1 MDKTGGDILE
11 ALVFRDRDGICA
23 ARSLTHL
30 YLRPHPALRPF
41 VAHYTLCLSAPVP
54 PPPAPGTLTLI
65 PDASGCLVFTLGEGL
80 LDARAYGPT
89 TRTVTVANDLGS
101 GPPRFFVEFQ
111 PGGLRAFTGVPQWEL
126 ADRVWPLAQLS
137 PGLYALAEACFLRSP
152 DLDGFVQALDR
163 GLLALCPA
171 LSPAVPLLDHLA
183 ASPCSAPAGALA
195 QETGY
200 SIRHLSRLL
209 RTEAGLGVHAFVRVL
224 RINRAVRCLQAG
236 APSLTRLAQELGYFD
251 QAHFIH
257 DFKAVCEVSPGQYR
271 AGMSAFYKEPLKL

>member
-1 MDKTGGDILE
+1 MGGDILE

-54 PPPAPGTLTLI
+54 PPPAPGMLTLI

-111 PGGLRAFTGVPQWEL
+111 IGRAHV
-126 ADRVWPLAQLS
+126 
-137 PGLYALAEACFLRSP
+137 
-152 DLDGFVQALDR
+152 
-163 GLLALCPA
+163 
-171 LSPAVPLLDHLA
+171 
-183 ASPCSAPAGALA
+183 
-195 QETGY
+195 
-200 SIRHLSRLL
+200 
-209 RTEAGLGVHAFVRVL
+209 
-224 RINRAVRCLQAG
+224 
-236 APSLTRLAQELGYFD
+236 
-251 QAHFIH
+251 
-257 DFKAVCEVSPGQYR
+257 
-271 AGMSAFYKEPLKL
+271 

>member
-30 YLRPHPALRPF
+30 YLRPHSALRPF

-89 TRTVTVANDLGS
+89 TRTVTVANDLRS

-137 PGLYALAEACFLRSP
+137 PGLYALEVRPAP
-152 DLDGFVQALDR
+152 V
-163 GLLALCPA
+163 LCG
-171 LSPAVPLLDHLA
+171 V
-183 ASPCSAPAGALA
+183 PAGRAPGLYRRA
-195 QETGY
+195 AVG
-200 SIRHLSRLL
+200 
-209 RTEAGLGVHAFVRVL
+209 AG
-224 RINRAVRCLQAG
+224 
-236 APSLTRLAQELGYFD
+236 
-251 QAHFIH
+251 
-257 DFKAVCEVSPGQYR
+257 
-271 AGMSAFYKEPLKL
+271 